1 MLKFV
6 PFCTKF
12 PSLFH
17 TIHIAFDLFLV
28 FGMTRYTRFLHFQHQ
43 ARNESFF
50 SRCPGLVLFLFF
62 NWEMYL
68 QNSINMIFW
77 SLI

>member
-12 PSLFH
+12 PSVFH
-17 TIHIAFDLFLV
+17 TIHVAFDPFLV
-28 FGMTRYTRFLHFQHQ
+28 LWYNKLYQVLVHFQQ
-43 ARNESFF
+43 QTRNESFF
-50 SRCPGLVLFLFF
+50 SRCPGFVLFLFF

-68 QNSINMIFW
+68 ENTV
-77 SLI
+77 